1 MSEKLIIRM
10 IEVAL
15 VVGSFAIGAG
25 VAHKVLNSG
34 QPVLASTQLSAK
46 FLEDTTDQTVKSLG
60 LKGQD
65 AQVTLR
71 GSAQ

>member
-15 VVGSFAIGAG
+15 VVGSFAVGAG
-25 VAHKVLNSG
+25 VAHSVLNSG
-34 QPVLASTQLSAK
+34 QPVQAKTQLSAE
-46 FLEDTTDQTVKSLG
+46 FLKDTSESTVKSLG
-60 LKGQD
+60 LKVRD
-65 AQVTLR
+65 AQATLR

>member
-15 VVGSFAIGAG
+15 VVGSFAIGAS
-25 VAHKVLNSG
+25 VAHSVLNSG
-34 QPVLASTQLSAK
+34 QPEDAETQLSAK
-46 FLEDTTDQTVKSLG
+46 FLEDTVKSLG
-60 LKGQD
+60 LKVRD
-65 AQVTLR
+65 AKVTLR